1 MSPELEQ
8 RLYDAFPHLFREHL
22 NPEMPLG
29 KWGIECGGEC
39 FDLIWALSQQIA
51 AYIEA
56 NPDFADSRVVQVKEK
71 LGSLRYRIF
80 PTNEAISDMVL
91 QVSLRSEAVIRA
103 ASQNDKE

>member
-8 RLYDAFPHLFREHL
+8 RLYNAFSHLFREHL

-29 KWGIECGGEC
+29 KRGIECGDEC

-80 PTNEAISDMVL
+80 PSNEAIGNLVL
-91 QVSLRSEAVIRA
+91 QASLRSEAIIQA
-103 ASQNDKE
+103 ACQNNKG

>member
-8 RLYDAFPHLFREHL
+8 RLYNAFSHLFREHL

-29 KWGIECGGEC
+29 NWGIECADEC

-56 NPDFADSRVVQVKEK
+56 NPELADCRVTQVKEK
-71 LGSLRYRIF
+71 IGSLRYHVWPR
-80 PTNEAISDMVL
+80 NEAVSDMVL
-91 QVSLRSEAVIRA
+91 QISLRSEAVIRA
-103 ASQNDKE
+103 ASLNDKE